1 MVESAYVASVLATG
15 ALLVAVWVGL
25 ARTGERPRYEVGGDH
40 DHDHERDATDGDSI
54 AAWAAG
60 FFGLL
65 LAAGGVAVASVS
77 DVSVPAAIGPAAFVG
92 LFGAL
97 LVGYLLWGTYQSA
110 RVRGLRSSQAA
121 LLSAWL
127 FGTLVL
133 AAIVADLVVGW

>member
-1 MVESAYVASVLATG
+1 MVESAYVASALATG

-25 ARTGERPRYEVGGDH
+25 ARTGERPRYEVGDDH
-40 DHDHERDATDGDSI
+40 DYERDATDGDSI

-65 LAAGGVAVASVS
+65 LAGGGVAVASVS